1 MDALSSRGG
10 GERLLPMDALSG
22 HSAAPPQPLPLPPDD
37 LLLEI
42 LLRLPPEPIYLLRA
56 TLVSKHW
63 RCFVHDAHF
72 LRRFRAFHGAP
83 PVLGFLNSQ
92 AGPPL
97 FVPTSGAFSPPS
109 TMTTGAW
116 WPLDCRHGRA
126 LLLRSSKLIVWDL
139 MSGEKRCLPLPP
151 TTFHDNAGR
160 FFNGAVLRATG
171 NDNDDHIGCRSCPF
185 LVAFA
190 LTHDNLAS
198 VCVYSSETGVWG
210 DAASV
215 ATEEDI
221 ETYPT
226 ALVEN
231 TLYWQLTGGCILEF
245 DLDKHSLDVIELPAD
260 LFASYEGQ
268 ILLMPAEDGGIGFAG
283 VKDDLSLH
291 LFSRVASVVDGT
303 LQWTLRRSID
313 LEKFIPPDLVDRCKR
328 HTFPPVEAIGFAEDA
343 DVIFIHADICVYMLH
358 LKSMQFDEVPEK
370 GSYSSIFPYSS
381 FYTAVLPCLLS

>member
-10 GERLLPMDALSG
+10 GERLLPIVPMDALSG
-22 HSAAPPQPLPLPPDD
+22 YSVASPQPLPLPPDD

-63 RCFVHDAHF
+63 RSLVHDARF
-72 LRRFRAFHGAP
+72 LRRFRTFHGAP

-97 FVPTSGAFSPPS
+97 FVPTSGSFSVPS
-109 TMTTGAW
+109 TMTTDAW

-126 LLLRSSKLIVWDL
+126 LLLGRPSKLMVWDI
-139 MSGEKRCLPLPP
+139 MSGEKRFLPRPP

-171 NDNDDHIGCRSCPF
+171 NDTDDRIGCRSCPF

-210 DAASV
+210 DAASA
-215 ATEEDI
+215 ATEEDV

-226 ALVEN
+226 ALVKN
-231 TLYWQLTGGCILEF
+231 TLYL
-245 DLDKHSLDVIELPAD
+245 
-260 LFASYEGQ
+260 
-268 ILLMPAEDGGIGFAG
+268 
-283 VKDDLSLH
+283 
-291 LFSRVASVVDGT
+291 
-303 LQWTLRRSID
+303 
-313 LEKFIPPDLVDRCKR
+313 
-328 HTFPPVEAIGFAEDA
+328 
-343 DVIFIHADICVYMLH
+343 
-358 LKSMQFDEVPEK
+358 
-370 GSYSSIFPYSS
+370 
-381 FYTAVLPCLLS
+381 